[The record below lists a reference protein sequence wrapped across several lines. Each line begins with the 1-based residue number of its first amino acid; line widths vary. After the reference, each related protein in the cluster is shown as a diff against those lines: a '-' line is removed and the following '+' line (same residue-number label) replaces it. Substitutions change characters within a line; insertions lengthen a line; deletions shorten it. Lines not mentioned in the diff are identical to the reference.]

1 MGCEARLLLGRVCG
15 EMLSL
20 CLCGAPPQGLCK
32 APHDSGV
39 CWKQFMMLLEEAL
52 VCGGVSFHPPCTSR
66 VDEGIRIRVAGRRS
80 ARAASVL
87 PYLLS
92 YWWR

>member
-1 MGCEARLLLGRVCG
+1 
-15 EMLSL
+15 MLSL
-20 CLCGAPPQGLCK
+20 FGAPPQGLCK

-39 CWKQFMMLLEEAL
+39 CWKQLMMLLEEVL
-52 VCGGVSFHPPCTSR
+52 VCGGISFHPPCTSR
-66 VDEGIRIRVAGRRS
+66 VAEGIRVRVMGRHS

-92 YWWR
+92 CWWR